1 MGHGR
6 GSVEAGRALTDEA
19 NPLGAHITAHID
31 AVTVD
36 AVIRRRRMTRDFAS
50 EPLDPQLVTDL
61 VDTARRAPSAGYSQ
75 GVHFVVLSG
84 DAVPRFWQA
93 TDAEAW
99 FAQTQEGVLRAP
111 VIVLPI
117 ADPDAYTSRYS
128 ETDKAGHGLEIAA
141 NWVVP
146 FWLTDTA
153 MAVQNLLL
161 LIEAHRLGA
170 LYFGI
175 FQNADVL
182 MADLGVPDRM
192 LSVGAVALGHRASTD
207 RPSGSATTRPRR
219 ATTEVVHYN
228 HW

>member
-1 MGHGR
+1 
-6 GSVEAGRALTDEA
+6 
-19 NPLGAHITAHID
+19 
-31 AVTVD
+31 
-36 AVIRRRRMTRDFAS
+36 MTRDFTRD
-50 EPLDPQLVTDL
+50 PLDSQLVSDL

-84 DAVPRFWQA
+84 DAVPRFWQTA
-93 TDAEAW
+93 DAESW
-99 FAQTQEGVLRAP
+99 FAEKQDGVLRAP

-117 ADPDAYTSRYS
+117 ADPDAYTSRYA
-128 ETDKAGHGLEIAA
+128 EADKEGHGLEIAD
-141 NWVVP
+141 NWPVP

-175 FQNADVL
+175 FQNVDVL
-182 MADLGVPDRM
+182 MADLGVPERM
-192 LSVGAVALGHRASTD
+192 LSVGAVAMGHRAPSD
-207 RPSGSATTRPRR
+207 RQTGSATTRPRR

>member
-1 MGHGR
+1 
-6 GSVEAGRALTDEA
+6 
-19 NPLGAHITAHID
+19 
-31 AVTVD
+31 
-36 AVIRRRRMTRDFAS
+36 MTRDFS
-50 EPLDPQLVTDL
+50 RDPLDPQLVADL
-61 VDTARRAPSAGYSQ
+61 VDTARHAPSAGYSQ

-84 DAVPRFWQA
+84 DAVPRFWQ
-93 TDAEAW
+93 TTRAEAW
-99 FAQTQEGVLRAP
+99 FAEKQEGVLHAP

-117 ADPDAYTSRYS
+117 ADPTAYTSRYA
-128 ETDKAGHGLEIAA
+128 EDDKAGHGLEVAA
-141 NWVVP
+141 NWEVP

-161 LIEAHRLGA
+161 LVEAQRLGA

-175 FQNADVL
+175 FRNSDVL
-182 MADLGVPDRM
+182 FADLGVPNHM
-192 LSVGAVALGHRASTD
+192 LQVGAVALGHRASTD